1 VARVTFSAPD
11 VERSASGAEFVSV
24 VRSRTSGDDNNKVSA
39 ARSRTLSV
47 ALVIFSTGPIALA
60 ALPALSNAGLIADTP
75 LPVLIALLLACM
87 LSNLTV
93 QLLQPYVPIATGV
106 QLRAAVVA
114 LSTGWFV
121 YATGLGSLLVIAYAI
136 GIADAVRVYGSRAWR
151 PGLAWA
157 GVAVVAGEICI
168 TIGLAPTVVPVSI
181 AHLAAIATFGCLAIL
196 ARTLGI
202 AALTAETANEQVE
215 KSRAYFHDMV
225 QHSADVIALIGPDL
239 ELSYV
244 SPGITSLI
252 GRPPE
257 ECIGRP
263 VADILGPDAGED
275 IASAQGSPRSD
286 GVITCEWFLATG
298 GSEPRWAQAR
308 ITVRDDGWLILNVR
322 DITDQRALEAELE
335 QRAHNDA
342 LTGLP
347 NRAALTTCL
356 GDLSPNER
364 ITLLFIDLDG
374 FKMINDS
381 LGHKR
386 GDIVLREVGQA
397 IAAQVTPDITV
408 GRLGGDEFLA
418 ILPHAN
424 PADAK
429 ALAAQIICSIEQAG
443 ARHSRFPLSASIG
456 IAAGSPGDAP
466 ERLLHRADQA
476 MYEAKETGRGQY
488 VVRVSN

>member
-1 VARVTFSAPD
+1 
-11 VERSASGAEFVSV
+11 
-24 VRSRTSGDDNNKVSA
+24 
-39 ARSRTLSV
+39 V
-47 ALVIFSTGPIALA
+47 ALVIFSTGPLALL
-60 ALPALSNAGLIADTP
+60 ALPVLSNAGLIADTP
-75 LPVLIALLLACM
+75 LPVLIALLIACM
-87 LSNLTV
+87 LSNIAV
-93 QLLQPYVPIATGV
+93 QLLQPHVPIATGV
-106 QLRAAVVA
+106 QLRAAVAA
-114 LSTGWFV
+114 LSAGWFV
-121 YATGLGSLLVIAYAI
+121 YATGLGSLLVIGYAI

-157 GVAVVAGEICI
+157 GVAVVAGECCI

-181 AHLAAIATFGCLAIL
+181 AHVTAIATFGCLAIL
-196 ARTLGI
+196 ARTLGM
-202 AALTAETANEQVE
+202 AALAAETATDEVE
-215 KSRAYFHDMV
+215 ESRAYFHDMV
-225 QHSADVIALIGPDL
+225 QHSADVIACVGPNL

-244 SPGITSLI
+244 SPGIHELI
-252 GRPPE
+252 GCPPE
-257 ECIGRP
+257 DCIGHP
-263 VADILGPDAGED
+263 VAEILGPDAGDD
-275 IASAQGSPRSD
+275 IARAQASPLAD

-298 GSEPRWAQAR
+298 ASEARWAQAR
-308 ITVRDDGWLILNVR
+308 VTVREDGSLILNVR

-347 NRAALTTCL
+347 NRAALTTAL
-356 GDLSPNER
+356 ADLPPNDR

-386 GDIVLREVGQA
+386 GDTVLREAGQA
-397 IAAQVTPDITV
+397 IAAQVTPDVTV

-424 PADAK
+424 PADAQV
-429 ALAAQIICSIEQAG
+429 LAARIICAIEEAG
-443 ARHSRFPLSASIG
+443 ARHSRLPLSASIG